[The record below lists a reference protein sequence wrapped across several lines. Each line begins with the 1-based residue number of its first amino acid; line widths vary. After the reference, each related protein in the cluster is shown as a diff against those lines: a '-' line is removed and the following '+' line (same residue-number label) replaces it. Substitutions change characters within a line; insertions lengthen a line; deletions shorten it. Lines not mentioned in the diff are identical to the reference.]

1 VLISEQQALDLLAK
15 YKIPEDRIT
24 HSQGVAQFAF
34 DLASTIL
41 SRHPAS
47 PLNPQKV
54 KMAGLLHDIGR
65 SRPGDHEINSIK
77 ILQEEGLEDIAD
89 IIIHGTI
96 YETMKLRGNDRPEL
110 LPKTLENKIV
120 AYADARFR
128 LVPITLKERIAEVMI
143 RRKNETE
150 KTESL
155 AMAAPRYYALEQ
167 ELMELTK

>member
-15 YKIPEDRIT
+15 YKIPEDRIS
-24 HSQGVAQFAF
+24 HSRGVAQFAF
-34 DLASTIL
+34 DLSSTIH
-41 SRHPAS
+41 SRHPEL
-47 PLNPQKV
+47 PVNPKKV
-54 KMAGLLHDIGR
+54 RIAGLLHDIGR
-65 SRPGDHEINSIK
+65 SRSGDHEINSIK
-77 ILQEEGLEDIAD
+77 ILQEEGLNDIAD

-96 YETMKLRGNDRPEL
+96 YEIMKLRGNDRPEL

-128 LVPITLKERIAEVMI
+128 LEPITLKERIAEVMI
-143 RRKNETE
+143 RRKSEKE

-155 AMAAPRYYALEQ
+155 AMATPRYYALEK